1 MNPQAGAPD
10 AADRPPAGRDEGAP
24 PLAEWIAAAVGL
36 LLVLACAGVLG
47 WHAWKGEAGPPQ
59 PSLQVG
65 AIEALPGG
73 GFLVRLQVRNAGSQA
88 AADLHVSGEL
98 RSGDAAPERSQ
109 ALIDHVPAGS
119 SREAGLYFTQ
129 DPRQGSLTLRAEGYR
144 TP

>member
-1 MNPQAGAPD
+1 MNPQAGNQD
-10 AADRPPAGRDEGAP
+10 DDRPPEGRDDGAP
-24 PLAEWIAAAVGL
+24 PLSEWIAAAIGL

-47 WHAWKGEAGPPQ
+47 WHAWQGEEGPPD

-65 AIEALPGG
+65 GIDALPGG
-73 GFLVRLQVRNAGSQA
+73 GFIVRLQVRNKGSQA

-98 RSGDAAPERSQ
+98 RSGDGAPQRSQ

-129 DPRQGSLTLRAEGYR
+129 DPRQGRLSVRAEGYR
-144 TP
+144 KP